1 MHQYFMILKGI
12 QRSFTYQM
20 TVSCDPAVQ
29 MEFAVGWSIEGD
41 QTSRAF
47 LLWTDRGPAQTRVV
61 TIRIKKAWQRAVRLE
76 VRIVAIIVE
85 SRVVKGRS
93 WKRVVND
100 DVVTKGENLLSNCH
114 QDLLTSSGQWRGSM
128 LGLVPPRESD
138 LGLLTRGVPTVFD

>member
-1 MHQYFMILKGI
+1 MIVKGI

-47 LLWTDRGPAQTRVV
+47 LLWTDRGPALTRMV
-61 TIRIKKAWQRAVRLE
+61 TTRIKKAWQRAVRLK
-76 VRIVAIIVE
+76 VRMAAIIVE

-93 WKRVVND
+93 
-100 DVVTKGENLLSNCH
+100 
-114 QDLLTSSGQWRGSM
+114 
-128 LGLVPPRESD
+128 
-138 LGLLTRGVPTVFD
+138 